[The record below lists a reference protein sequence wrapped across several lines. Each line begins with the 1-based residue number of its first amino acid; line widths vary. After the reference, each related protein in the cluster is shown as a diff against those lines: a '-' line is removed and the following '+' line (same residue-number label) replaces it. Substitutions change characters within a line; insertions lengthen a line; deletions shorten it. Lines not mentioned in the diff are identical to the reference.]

1 MTPSSLPPTLSP
13 VALNLKTKLAYG
25 TGELSSEVP
34 GSILTFFVLFFLT
47 NVAGLNPALAG
58 SVLLVANVWDAVL
71 DPVVGYLSDRTQSP
85 WGKRYPWMLAGS
97 LPLGISFFLFWL
109 VPPLPNQGWLFGYY
123 IAIAMVFYTAYTMVV
138 IPFSTLGAELTQT
151 YHERTHLIS
160 FKAAFSIGSSI
171 FALVLAQLILG
182 AVPNIF
188 LRYAL
193 LGGICGAIACLAVY
207 VCIWGTRSRFQWMQ
221 QVRTPVQAPPRLAL
235 LPNVW
240 SALRTGPFWFVVGIY
255 LCSWLGVQVTAAI
268 LPYFVVNYMGLSEVH
283 FTQMALAVQGTAFLA
298 MSLWGWLGQR
308 IGKQAIY
315 LMGIPLTLIAQGG
328 LFMLQPGQVAGMYG
342 LGILAG
348 FGLATAY
355 IVPWSMLPDVVDL
368 DELNTGQRR
377 EGVFYGFVVQLQKIA
392 VAIALFLVGKT
403 LDWAGFVSTTG
414 SQSALQPDTALNAI
428 RWLVGPIPSVVLI
441 GGLVL
446 VVFYPI
452 SKPVHDRI
460 LIQLSDRRIQS
471 SSSIHDVTDE

>member
-1 MTPSSLPPTLSP
+1 
-13 VALNLKTKLAYG
+13 
-25 TGELSSEVP
+25 
-34 GSILTFFVLFFLT
+34 
-47 NVAGLNPALAG
+47 
-58 SVLLVANVWDAVL
+58 
-71 DPVVGYLSDRTQSP
+71 
-85 WGKRYPWMLAGS
+85 
-97 LPLGISFFLFWL
+97 
-109 VPPLPNQGWLFGYY
+109 
-123 IAIAMVFYTAYTMVV
+123 
-138 IPFSTLGAELTQT
+138 
-151 YHERTHLIS
+151 
-160 FKAAFSIGSSI
+160 
-171 FALVLAQLILG
+171 
-182 AVPNIF
+182 
-188 LRYAL
+188 
-193 LGGICGAIACLAVY
+193 
-207 VCIWGTRSRFQWMQ
+207 
-221 QVRTPVQAPPRLAL
+221 
-235 LPNVW
+235 
-240 SALRTGPFWFVVGIY
+240 
-255 LCSWLGVQVTAAI
+255 
-268 LPYFVVNYMGLSEVH
+268 
-283 FTQMALAVQGTAFLA
+283 
-298 MSLWGWLGQR
+298 
-308 IGKQAIY
+308 
-315 LMGIPLTLIAQGG
+315 MGIPLTLIAQGG

-460 LIQLSDRRIQS
+460 LIQLSDRRLPSRS
-471 SSSIHDVTDE
+471 STEDVTDD